1 MLSFPASG
9 SDGPNPPAARVYL
22 IKQSTRPI
30 RGARDFRRA
39 QTLCH
44 GNCRFAATSVGTLIT
59 LTITHLVPH
68 STYYYAIAARDNV
81 SGRPGPRSATAQV
94 RTRYRLPG
102 PSHPVIFQ
110 EQP

>member
-94 RTRYRLPG
+94 RTR
-102 PSHPVIFQ
+102 
-110 EQP
+110 